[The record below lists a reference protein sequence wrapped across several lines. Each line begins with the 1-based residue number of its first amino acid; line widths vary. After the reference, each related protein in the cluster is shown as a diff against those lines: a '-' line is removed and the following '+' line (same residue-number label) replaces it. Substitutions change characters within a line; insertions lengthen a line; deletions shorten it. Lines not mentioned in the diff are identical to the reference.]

1 MILTFYFTYDGLRR
15 RLNMENYGPMYLIE
29 LDGNRKVLYQMNYS
43 SNNPLIL
50 DNKGDVYD
58 ESDFM
63 DSLGIRPLGLTL
75 EQFLDLYI

>member
-1 MILTFYFTYDGLRR
+1 
-15 RLNMENYGPMYLIE
+15 
-29 LDGNRKVLYQMNYS
+29 MNYS
-43 SNNPLIL
+43 SNHPLII

-63 DSLGIRPLGLTL
+63 DFLGIRPLGLTL